1 MIYSD
6 STASGLEHGTQP
18 MGRFDTSRSPRD
30 TLKFILTKWYSPE
43 TSALIAGKCPALL
56 KPIASTFWIDSISA
70 RCTETQ
76 LKKLIA
82 GPLRDIMRF
91 AEKHFT
97 ELNI

>member
-1 MIYSD
+1 MLGPLDIKSDPDMIYSD

-43 TSALIAGKCPALL
+43 TSALIA
-56 KPIASTFWIDSISA
+56 DSISA